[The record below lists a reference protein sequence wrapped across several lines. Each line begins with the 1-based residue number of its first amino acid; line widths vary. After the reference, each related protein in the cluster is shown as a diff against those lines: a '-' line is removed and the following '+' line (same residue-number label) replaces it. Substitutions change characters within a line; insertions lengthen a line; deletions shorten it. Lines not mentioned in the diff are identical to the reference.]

1 MSRPVLV
8 AACLCAALLAPAASA
23 QAQTTVTV
31 PGVPAAGPAKY
42 DKSFVTKIGP
52 SSAKTVLVLVPGFS
66 AGAGGFTLV
75 GRDLVRQVPGLQV
88 WALDRRS
95 QALEDTSVF
104 ERGLKGQATP
114 KQVFDYYLGWIT
126 DQSIQPRYQPPS
138 TESLS
143 FMSEWG
149 LPTHIQDLRRV
160 ILSAKRQGKRVILG
174 GHSLGASMTAI
185 YAAWD
190 FNGRPG
196 YRDVDGLM
204 LIDGGA
210 LGTFDDVET
219 TAQIRRRLAQVREQP
234 LADLVGVGLPWAQGI
249 FTGLGGLYALKEPTA
264 LSPFGDYALL
274 PQQFK
279 PPVPATNRA
288 FLGHAFDRDLPEGAR
303 ADPPARRHA
312 GAERRPAR
320 LGRRR
325 GLPHRPRLRV
335 LGGQPGQRRRVVL
348 PAAPLARRRRRQ
360 RARAQPHHEGAEAP
374 PVAPQEGRRADL
386 RLPDRPDRGPHRA
399 RREALHRALEG
410 PARAQPARRP
420 REHDE
425 PPRPADR
432 GARDERLPE
441 DGRPVDQAGSVS
453 DSSWPLSSALSSVR
467 DRRSSLR

>member
-66 AGAGGFTLV
+66 AGAGRLHA
-75 GRDLVRQVPGLQV
+75 RRPRPRPQVPGLQV

-138 TESLS
+138 TESLG

-219 TAQIRRRLAQVREQP
+219 TAQIRRRLAQVRKQP

-249 FTGLGGLYALKEPTA
+249 FTGLGG
-264 LSPFGDYALL
+264 
-274 PQQFK
+274 
-279 PPVPATNRA
+279 PVRA
-288 FLGHAFDRDLPEGAR
+288 QGADRAVAVR
-303 ADPPARRHA
+303 
-312 GAERRPAR
+312 
-320 LGRRR
+320 
-325 GLPHRPRLRV
+325 RLR
-335 LGGQPGQRRRVVL
+335 
-348 PAAPLARRRRRQ
+348 PAAPAVQAARAGDEPRLPRARLRPRHVAAQLGLIHLRAGRLARRAIRATGRTARSRRSPAWRSGSATS
-360 RARAQPHHEGAEAP
+360 RSTASSGSSRCACRSTSTAP
-374 PVAPQEGRRADL
+374 T
-386 RLPDRPDRGPHRA
+386 
-399 RREALHRALEG
+399 
-410 PARAQPARRP
+410 
-420 REHDE
+420 
-425 PPRPADR
+425 
-432 GARDERLPE
+432 
-441 DGRPVDQAGSVS
+441 S
-453 DSSWPLSSALSSVR
+453 SSATR
-467 DRRSSLR
+467 